1 MIAALIRASLAHRGL
16 VLLLSLLLTLAAI
29 HAART
34 LPVDAIPDLSDVQV
48 TVRTE
53 WPGQSPQLVEDQLTY
68 PLASRLL
75 AVPGARHV
83 RGFSMTGDSFVY
95 VLFEDGTDPYWARSR
110 VLEYLSQARSELPAG
125 VEPALGP
132 DATGVGWVYQ
142 YALVDRS
149 GGHDLSELRALQDW
163 FLKLE
168 LQALPG
174 VSEVATVGGMERQ
187 YQAIID
193 PLRLRQYGLRLDE
206 VSARIRAAGAE
217 RGGSLI
223 EVAEGEISLRGIG
236 FLRELQDLAEVPL
249 GVLRDGVPVLLGD
262 VADIR
267 FGAGPRQGIAEL
279 DGEGEVVGGV
289 VVMRD
294 GGNAREVIAAVEA
307 RLAALKESLPEGV
320 ELITVYDRSALID
333 RAVSHLS
340 TKLVEEILVV
350 GLVCLLFLG
359 HFRSA
364 LVPALLLPLGVL
376 LALAI
381 MRVQGI
387 NAHIMSLGGI
397 AIAIGAMVDAAIVL
411 VENAHKQIEHFRQ
424 REGREPREPERLGLV
439 TDAAIEVGPA
449 VFVSLLIIA
458 LSFLPVFLLESQE
471 GRMFSPLAWTKTWA
485 MLAAAL
491 LAVTLGPVLMA
502 LLVRGR
508 IRGEHE
514 QPLSRLLIAL
524 YRPVLR
530 GVLRFPRLTVLITVL
545 LAASALWPL
554 RQLGSEFMP
563 QLEEGD
569 LMYMPTTLPEL
580 SPGKA
585 QQLLQQTSRLI
596 RETPEVARVFG
607 KIGRADSAT
616 DPAPLSMIETTIQ
629 LKPQDQWR
637 EGLSM
642 DDLVAELDARLRI
655 PGLTNA
661 WVQPIRTRIDM
672 QATGLRTPLGVRL
685 AGDDLDTL
693 TAVATEVEAA
703 LAGVPGIRSAY
714 ADRGAQARSLEVRPR
729 REALARYGVEM
740 DAFMAWLGE
749 AVGGAPI
756 ATAYEGRRRFPV
768 ALRLPQSVRDSP
780 EALAELGVVT
790 PSGQQVPLGRLADIE
805 LVRAPAMIRSEDARL
820 TAWVFVDTDT
830 RDLLGTMRAAEAA
843 LREKVSLPS
852 GVSLGWAGQFEA
864 LSRATERLSLALP
877 AVLGIILVLLYV
889 VFRRWPDALIVLLT
903 APLSV
908 VGGIWLLWALDYAL
922 SVAVVVGF
930 LALFGVAAE
939 FGVVMLIYLAQAVRR
954 AREAGQLHSRA
965 QLDAAL
971 EEGAVLRVRPKAM
984 TVLTLLA
991 GLTPILL
998 SEGTGAATMQ
1008 RIAAPML
1015 GGMLSAPLLSL
1026 LLIPAIYR
1034 WWLGRQLDRNAAG
1047 SSPN

>member
-1 MIAALIRASLAHRGL
+1 MIAALIRASLANRGL
-16 VLLLSLLLTLAAI
+16 VLLLSLLGALAAI
-29 HAART
+29 HATRT

-95 VLFEDGTDPYWARSR
+95 VLFEQGTDPYWARSR
-110 VLEYLSQARSELPAG
+110 VLEYLSQARGELPAG

-142 YALVDRS
+142 YALLDRS
-149 GGHDLSELRALQDW
+149 GRHDLSELRALQDW
-163 FLKLE
+163 FLRLE

-193 PLRLRQYGLRLDE
+193 PLRLRQYG
-206 VSARIRAAGAE
+206 VSFDAVAARIRAASAE
-217 RGGSLI
+217 RGGSLMEI
-223 EVAEGEISLRGIG
+223 AEGELSLRGIG
-236 FLRELQDLAEVPL
+236 FVRRLEDLAAVPL

-262 VADIR
+262 VAEIR
-267 FGAGPRQGIAEL
+267 FGSGPRQGIAEL
-279 DGEGEVVGGV
+279 DGEGEVVGGI

-294 GGNAREVIAAVEA
+294 GGNAREVIAAVQA
-307 RLAALKESLPEGV
+307 RLDALRPSLPEGV
-320 ELITVYDRSALID
+320 EIVTVYDRSALID

-340 TKLVEEILVV
+340 VKLVEEILVV

-376 LALAI
+376 AALAI
-381 MRVQGI
+381 MRLQGI

-411 VENAHKQIEHFRQ
+411 VENAHKQIEHFRE
-424 REGREPREPERLGLV
+424 REGREPREPERLKLIA
-439 TDAAIEVGPA
+439 DASIEVGPA

-458 LSFLPVFLLESQE
+458 LSFLPVFLLEAQE
-471 GRMFSPLAWTKTWA
+471 GRMFAPLAWTKTWA

-491 LAVTLGPVLMA
+491 LAVTLGPVLME

-508 IRGEHE
+508 IRSEQE

-524 YRPVLR
+524 YRPLLR
-530 GVLRFPRLTVLITVL
+530 GVLHWPKLTVLVTVL
-545 LAASALWPL
+545 VAASALWPL
-554 RQLGSEFMP
+554 SRLGSEFMP
-563 QLEEGD
+563 ELEEGD

-580 SPGKA
+580 SAGKA
-585 QQLLQQTSRLI
+585 QEILQQTDRLI
-596 RETPEVARVFG
+596 RLSPEVEHVFG

-616 DPAPLSMIETTIQ
+616 DPAPLSMIETVIR

-637 EGLSM
+637 AGLTL
-642 DDLVAELDARLRI
+642 DALIAELDARLQI

-685 AGDDLDTL
+685 AGDDLQQL
-693 TAVATEVEAA
+693 TDIATEVEAA

-714 ADRGAQARSLEVRPR
+714 ADRAANARSLEVRPR

-740 DAFMAWLGE
+740 EAFMAWLGE
-749 AVGGAPI
+749 AVGGAPV

-768 ALRLPQSVRDSP
+768 ALRLPQHLRGTP

-790 PSGQQVPLGRLADIE
+790 PSGQQVPLGRLAEIE
-805 LVRAPAMIRSEDARL
+805 IVAAPAMIRSENARL
-820 TAWVFVDTDT
+820 TAWVFVDTET
-830 RDLLGTMRAAEAA
+830 RDLLGTMRAADEA
-843 LREKVSLPS
+843 LRERVALPP
-852 GVSLGWAGQFEA
+852 GVSLGWAGQYEY
-864 LSRATERLSLALP
+864 LTRAAERLTLAVP
-877 AVLGIILVLLYV
+877 AVLGIILVMLYL
-889 VFRRWPDALIVLLT
+889 VFRRWADALIVLLT

-939 FGVVMLIYLAQAVRR
+939 FGVVMLIYLAQSVQR
-954 AREAGQLHSRA
+954 ARAQGRLQDAR

-1034 WWLGRQLDRNAAG
+1034 WWLGRRLAG
-1047 SSPN
+1047 

>member
-1 MIAALIRASLAHRGL
+1 MIAALIRASLANRGL
-16 VLLLSLLLTLAAI
+16 VLLLSLLGALAAI
-29 HAART
+29 HATRT

-110 VLEYLSQARSELPAG
+110 VLEYLSQARGELPAG

-149 GGHDLSELRALQDW
+149 GRHDLSELRALQDW
-163 FLKLE
+163 FLRLE

-193 PLRLRQYGLRLDE
+193 PIRLRQYGISFDA
-206 VSARIRAAGAE
+206 VAARIRAASAE
-217 RGGSLI
+217 RGGSLMEI
-223 EVAEGEISLRGIG
+223 AEGELSLRGIG
-236 FLRELQDLAEVPL
+236 FIRELADLSQVPL

-262 VADIR
+262 VAEIR

-279 DGEGEVVGGV
+279 DGEGEVVGGI

-294 GGNAREVIAAVEA
+294 GGNAREVIAAVQA
-307 RLAALKESLPEGV
+307 RLDALRPSLPEGV
-320 ELITVYDRSALID
+320 ELVTVYDRSALID

-340 TKLVEEILVV
+340 GKLVEEILVV

-376 LALAI
+376 AALAI
-381 MRVQGI
+381 MRLQGI

-411 VENAHKQIEHFRQ
+411 VENAHKQIEHFRE
-424 REGREPREPERLGLV
+424 RESREPREPERLRLIA
-439 TDAAIEVGPA
+439 DASIEVGPA

-458 LSFLPVFLLESQE
+458 LSFLPVFLLEAQE
-471 GRMFSPLAWTKTWA
+471 GRMFAPLAWTKTWA
-485 MLAAAL
+485 MLAAAV
-491 LAVTLGPVLMA
+491 LAVTLGPVLME

-508 IRGEHE
+508 IRSEQE

-530 GVLRFPRLTVLITVL
+530 GVLHWPKLTVLVTLL

-554 RQLGSEFMP
+554 SRLGSEFMP
-563 QLEEGD
+563 ELEEGD

-585 QQLLQQTSRLI
+585 QALLQQTNRLI
-596 RETPEVARVFG
+596 RLSPEVEHVFG

-616 DPAPLSMIETTIQ
+616 DPAPLSMIETTIR
-629 LKPQDQWR
+629 LKPQEDWR
-637 EGLSM
+637 PGLTL
-642 DDLVAELDARLRI
+642 DDLIAELDARLQI

-672 QATGLRTPLGVRL
+672 QATGLRTPLGVRI
-685 AGDDLDTL
+685 AGDDLQQL
-693 TAVATEVEAA
+693 TAIATEVEAA
-703 LAGVPGIRSAY
+703 LDGVPGIRSAY
-714 ADRGAQARSLEVRPR
+714 ADRAANARSLEVRPR
-729 REALARYGVEM
+729 RDALARYGVEM
-740 DAFMAWLGE
+740 EAFMAWLGE

-768 ALRLPQSVRDSP
+768 VLRLPQDVRDTP
-780 EALAELGVVT
+780 ETLAELGVVT
-790 PSGQQVPLGRLADIE
+790 PSGQQVPLSRLADIE
-805 LVRAPAMIRSEDARL
+805 IVEAPAMIRSENARL

-830 RDLLGTMRAAEAA
+830 RDLLGTMRAADTA
-843 LREKVSLPS
+843 LRERVALPP
-852 GVSLGWAGQFEA
+852 GVSLGWAGQYEY
-864 LSRATERLSLALP
+864 LTRAAERLSLAVP
-877 AVLGIILVLLYV
+877 AVLAIILVLLYL

-939 FGVVMLIYLAQAVRR
+939 FGVVMLIYLAQSVQR
-954 AREAGQLHSRA
+954 ARDEGRMRSTQ

-971 EEGAVLRVRPKAM
+971 EQGAVLRVRPKAM

-1034 WWLGRQLDRNAAG
+1034 WWLGRGLAR
-1047 SSPN
+1047 

>member
-1 MIAALIRASLAHRGL
+1 MIAALIRYSLANRGL
-16 VLLLSLLLTLAAI
+16 VLLLSLLLTLAALQ
-29 HAART
+29 AMRT

-53 WPGQSPQLVEDQLTY
+53 WPGQSPQLVEDQITY

-110 VLEYLSQARSELPAG
+110 VLEYLSQARAELPDS

-132 DATGVGWVYQ
+132 DASGVGWVYQ

-149 GGHDLSELRALQDW
+149 GRNDLSELRALQDW

-193 PLRLRQYGLRLDE
+193 PLRLRQYGLRIDE
-206 VSARIRAAGAE
+206 VAARIRAAGAE

-223 EVAEGEISLRGIG
+223 EVGEGEISLRGVG
-236 FLRELQDLAEVPL
+236 FLRQLEDLAQVPL
-249 GVLRDGVPVLLGD
+249 GPLMNGVPVLLGD
-262 VADIR
+262 VAEIR
-267 FGAGPRQGIAEL
+267 FGAGPRQGIADL
-279 DGEGEVVGGV
+279 DGEGEVVGGI

-294 GGNAREVIAAVEA
+294 GGNAREVIEAVEA
-307 RLAALKESLPEGV
+307 RLAALKSSLPAGV
-320 ELITVYDRSALID
+320 EIVTTYDRSALIE
-333 RAVSHLS
+333 RAVDHLS

-376 LALAI
+376 AALAI
-381 MRVQGI
+381 MRLQSI
-387 NAHIMSLGGI
+387 NANIMSLGGI

-411 VENAHKQIEHFRQ
+411 VENAHKRIEHFKDDHA
-424 REGREPREPERLGLV
+424 REPDEPERLKLV
-439 TDAAIEVGPA
+439 AEACIEVGPA
-449 VFVSLLIIA
+449 VFMSLLIIA
-458 LSFLPVFLLESQE
+458 LSFLPVFLLEAQE
-471 GRMFSPLAWTKTWA
+471 GRMFAPLAWTKTWA
-485 MLAAAL
+485 MLAAAV

-502 LLVRGR
+502 LCVRGR

-514 QPLSRLLIAL
+514 QILSRTLIAL

-530 GVLRFPRLTVLITVL
+530 GVLRAPWLTVLLSLAI
-545 LAASALWPL
+545 AASALYPL

-585 QQLLQQTSRLI
+585 QELLQQTSRLM
-596 RETPEVARVFG
+596 RQTPEVETVFG

-616 DPAPLSMIETTIQ
+616 DPAPISMIETTIR
-629 LKPQDQWR
+629 LKPESEWR
-637 EGLSM
+637 PGM
-642 DDLVAELDARLRI
+642 DMDALIAELDARLRI
-655 PGLTNA
+655 PGVTNA

-672 QATGLRTPLGVRL
+672 QSTGLRTPLGVRL
-685 AGDDLDTL
+685 AGDDLQQL
-693 TAVATEVEAA
+693 TALATEVEAA
-703 LAGVPGIRSAY
+703 LADVPGIRSAF
-714 ADRGAQARSLEVRPR
+714 ADRGAMARSLEIRPR
-729 REALARYGVEM
+729 REDLARYGVEM
-740 DAFMAWLGE
+740 EAFMAWLGE

-768 ALRLPQSVRDSP
+768 AMRLPQDVRDRP

-790 PSGQQVPLGRLADIE
+790 PSGAQVPLGRLADIE
-805 LVRAPAMIRSEDARL
+805 LVEAPAMIRSENARL

-830 RDLLGTMRAAEAA
+830 RDLVATMRAADAA
-843 LREKVSLPS
+843 LAERVQLPP
-852 GVSLGWAGQFEA
+852 GVSLGWTGQYES
-864 LSRATERLSLALP
+864 LLRASERLSLAIP
-877 AVLGIILVLLYV
+877 AALGIILVLLYLI
-889 VFRRWPDALIVLLT
+889 FRRWPDALIVLLT

-908 VGGIWLLWALDYAL
+908 VGGLWLLWGLDYAL

-939 FGVVMLIYLAQAVRR
+939 FGVVMLLYLAQAVER
-954 AREAGQLHSRA
+954 ARATGRLGTLRE
-965 QLDAAL
+965 LDAAL
-971 EEGAVLRVRPKAM
+971 EEGAVQRVRPKAM
-984 TVLTLLA
+984 TVLTLLV

-998 SEGTGAATMQ
+998 SDGAGAATMQ

-1015 GGMLSAPLLSL
+1015 GGMLSAPLLSM

-1034 WWLGRQLDRNAAG
+1034 IWLGLRLRG
-1047 SSPN
+1047 

>member
-1 MIAALIRASLAHRGL
+1 MIAALIRASLDNRGL

-29 HAART
+29 QATRT

-53 WPGQSPQLVEDQLTY
+53 WPGQSPQLVEDQITY

-110 VLEYLSQARSELPAG
+110 VLEYLSQARAELPED

-132 DATGVGWVYQ
+132 DASGVGWVYQ

-163 FLKLE
+163 FLRLE

-193 PLRLRQYGLRLDE
+193 PLRLRQYGVQIND
-206 VSARIRAAGAE
+206 VAARIRAAGAE

-223 EVAEGEISLRGIG
+223 EVGEGEISLRGVG
-236 FLRELQDLAEVPL
+236 FLRKLEDLAQVPL
-249 GVLRDGVPVLLGD
+249 GPLMDGVPVLLGD
-262 VADIR
+262 VAEIR

-279 DGEGEVVGGV
+279 DGEGEVVGGI

-294 GGNAREVIAAVEA
+294 GGNAREVIEAVEA
-307 RLAALKESLPEGV
+307 RLAALDSSLPAGV
-320 ELITVYDRSALID
+320 EIVTTYDRSALIE
-333 RAVSHLS
+333 RAVDHLS

-376 LALAI
+376 AALAI
-381 MRVQGI
+381 MRLQGI
-387 NAHIMSLGGI
+387 NANIMSLGGI

-411 VENAHKQIEHFRQ
+411 VENAHKRIEHFKDDHA
-424 REGREPREPERLGLV
+424 REPDEPERLKLV
-439 TDAAIEVGPA
+439 AEACIEVGPA
-449 VFVSLLIIA
+449 VFMSLLIIA
-458 LSFLPVFLLESQE
+458 LSFLPVFLLEAQE
-471 GRMFSPLAWTKTWA
+471 GRMFAPLAWTKTWA
-485 MLAAAL
+485 MLAAAV

-502 LLVRGR
+502 LCVRGR

-514 QPLSRLLIAL
+514 QILSRTLIAL

-530 GVLRFPRLTVLITVL
+530 GVLRAPWLTVVL
-545 LAASALWPL
+545 SLVIAASALYPL

-585 QQLLQQTSRLI
+585 QELLQQTSRLI
-596 RETPEVARVFG
+596 RQTPEVETVFG
-607 KIGRADSAT
+607 KIGRAESAT
-616 DPAPLSMIETTIQ
+616 DPAPISMIETTIR
-629 LKPQDQWR
+629 LKPESEWR
-637 EGLSM
+637 EGFTIE
-642 DDLVAELDARLRI
+642 DLIAELDARLRI
-655 PGLTNA
+655 PGVTNA

-672 QATGLRTPLGVRL
+672 QSTGLRTPLGVRL
-685 AGDDLDTL
+685 AGDDLQQL
-693 TAVATEVEAA
+693 TALATEVEAA
-703 LAGVPGIRSAY
+703 LAGVPGIRSAF
-714 ADRGAQARSLEVRPR
+714 ADRGATARSLEIRPR
-729 REALARYGVEM
+729 REDLARYGVEM
-740 DAFMAWLGE
+740 EAFMAWLGE

-768 ALRLPQSVRDSP
+768 AMRLPQDVRDTP

-790 PSGQQVPLGRLADIE
+790 PSGAQVPLGRLADIE
-805 LVRAPAMIRSEDARL
+805 LVEAPAMIRSENARL

-830 RDLLGTMRAAEAA
+830 RDLIGTMRAADAA
-843 LREKVSLPS
+843 LAERVQLPA
-852 GVSLGWAGQFEA
+852 GVSLGWTGQYES
-864 LSRATERLSLALP
+864 LLRASERLSLAIP
-877 AVLGIILVLLYV
+877 AALGIILVLLYLI
-889 VFRRWPDALIVLLT
+889 FRRWPDALIVLLT

-908 VGGIWLLWALDYAL
+908 VGGLWLLWGLDYAM

-939 FGVVMLIYLAQAVRR
+939 FGVVMLLYLAQAVER
-954 AREAGQLHSRA
+954 ARTTGRMNTRRE
-965 QLDAAL
+965 LDAAL
-971 EEGAVLRVRPKAM
+971 EEGAVQRVRPKAM
-984 TVLTLLA
+984 TVLTLLV

-998 SEGTGAATMQ
+998 SDGAGAATMQ

-1015 GGMLSAPLLSL
+1015 GGMLSAPLLSM

-1034 WWLGRQLDRNAAG
+1034 IWLGWRLRG
-1047 SSPN
+1047 

>member
-1 MIAALIRASLAHRGL
+1 MIAALIRASLDNRGL

-29 HAART
+29 QATRT

-53 WPGQSPQLVEDQLTY
+53 WPGQSPQLVEDQITY

-110 VLEYLSQARSELPAG
+110 VLEYLSQARAELPDS

-132 DATGVGWVYQ
+132 DASGVGWVYQ

-149 GGHDLSELRALQDW
+149 GGHALSELRALQDW
-163 FLKLE
+163 FLRLE

-193 PLRLRQYGLRLDE
+193 PLRLRQYGVQIND
-206 VSARIRAAGAE
+206 VAARIRAAGAE

-223 EVAEGEISLRGIG
+223 EVGEGEISLRGVG
-236 FLRELQDLAEVPL
+236 FLRKLEDLAQVPL
-249 GVLRDGVPVLLGD
+249 GPLMDGVPVLLGD
-262 VADIR
+262 VAEIR

-279 DGEGEVVGGV
+279 DGEGEVVGGI

-294 GGNAREVIAAVEA
+294 GGNAREVIEAVEA
-307 RLAALKESLPEGV
+307 RLAALKSSLPAGV
-320 ELITVYDRSALID
+320 EIVTTYDRSALIE
-333 RAVSHLS
+333 RAVDHLS

-376 LALAI
+376 AALAI
-381 MRVQGI
+381 MRLQGI
-387 NAHIMSLGGI
+387 NANIMSLGGI

-411 VENAHKQIEHFRQ
+411 VENAHKRIEHFKDDHA
-424 REGREPREPERLGLV
+424 REPDEPERLKLV
-439 TDAAIEVGPA
+439 AEACIEVGPA
-449 VFVSLLIIA
+449 VFMSLLIIA
-458 LSFLPVFLLESQE
+458 LSFLPVFLLEAQE
-471 GRMFSPLAWTKTWA
+471 GRMFAPLAWTKTWA
-485 MLAAAL
+485 MLAAAV

-502 LLVRGR
+502 LCVRGR

-514 QPLSRLLIAL
+514 QILSRTLIAL

-530 GVLRFPRLTVLITVL
+530 GVLRAPWLTVVL
-545 LAASALWPL
+545 SLVIAASALYPL

-585 QQLLQQTSRLI
+585 QELLQQTSRLI
-596 RETPEVARVFG
+596 RQTPEVETVFG

-616 DPAPLSMIETTIQ
+616 DPAPISMIETTIR
-629 LKPQDQWR
+629 LKPESEWR
-637 EGLSM
+637 EGFTIE
-642 DDLVAELDARLRI
+642 DLIAELDARLRI
-655 PGLTNA
+655 PGVTNA

-672 QATGLRTPLGVRL
+672 QSTGLRTPLGVRL
-685 AGDDLDTL
+685 AGDDLQQL
-693 TAVATEVEAA
+693 TALATEVEAA
-703 LAGVPGIRSAY
+703 LAGVPGIRSAF
-714 ADRGAQARSLEVRPR
+714 ADRGAAARSLEIRPR
-729 REALARYGVEM
+729 REDLARYGVEM
-740 DAFMAWLGE
+740 EAFMAWLGE

-768 ALRLPQSVRDSP
+768 AMRLPQDVRDTP

-790 PSGQQVPLGRLADIE
+790 PSGAQVPLGRLADIE
-805 LVRAPAMIRSEDARL
+805 LVEAPAMIRSENARL

-830 RDLLGTMRAAEAA
+830 RDLIGTMRAADAA
-843 LREKVSLPS
+843 LAERVQLPP
-852 GVSLGWAGQFEA
+852 GVSLGWTGQYES
-864 LSRATERLSLALP
+864 LLRASERLSLAIP
-877 AVLGIILVLLYV
+877 AALGIILVLLYLI
-889 VFRRWPDALIVLLT
+889 FRRWPDALIVLLT

-908 VGGIWLLWALDYAL
+908 VGGLWLLWGLDYAM

-939 FGVVMLIYLAQAVRR
+939 FGVVMLLYLAQAVER
-954 AREAGQLHSRA
+954 ARTTGRMNTLRE
-965 QLDAAL
+965 LDAAL
-971 EEGAVLRVRPKAM
+971 EEGAVQRVRPKAM
-984 TVLTLLA
+984 TVLTLLV

-998 SEGTGAATMQ
+998 SDGAGAATMQ

-1015 GGMLSAPLLSL
+1015 GGMLSAPLLSM

-1034 WWLGRQLDRNAAG
+1034 IWLGWRLRG
-1047 SSPN
+1047 

>member
-16 VLLLSLLLTLAAI
+16 VLLLSLLLALAAI
-29 HAART
+29 QATRS

-48 TVRTE
+48 TVRTQ

-110 VLEYLSQARSELPAG
+110 VLEYLSQARGELPAG

-149 GGHDLSELRALQDW
+149 GGHDISQLRALQDW
-163 FLKLE
+163 FLRLE

-193 PLRLRQYGLRLDE
+193 PLALRQFGVTLD
-206 VSARIRAAGAE
+206 VVAARIRAAGAE
-217 RGGSLI
+217 RGGSLMEI
-223 EVAEGEISLRGIG
+223 AEGELSLRGIG
-236 FLRELQDLAEVPL
+236 FLRELEDLAQVPL

-262 VADIR
+262 VAEIR
-267 FGAGPRQGIAEL
+267 YGAGPRQGIAEL
-279 DGEGEVVGGV
+279 DGEGEVVGGI

-294 GGNAREVIAAVEA
+294 GGNARSVIAAVQA
-307 RLAALKESLPEGV
+307 RLDALAGSLPEGV
-320 ELITVYDRSALID
+320 EIVTVYDRSQLID

-340 TKLVEEILVV
+340 GKLVEEIAVV

-381 MRVQGI
+381 MRMQGI

-411 VENAHKQIEHFRQ
+411 VENAHKQIEHFRE
-424 REGREPREPERLGLV
+424 RHGRAPSEPERRGLI
-439 TDAAIEVGPA
+439 AAAAVEVGPA

-471 GRMFSPLAWTKTWA
+471 GRMFAPLAFTKTWA

-491 LAVTLGPVLMA
+491 LAVTLGPVLME

-508 IRGEHE
+508 IRSENE
-514 QPLSRLLIAL
+514 QPLSRALIAA

-530 GVLRFPRLTVLITVL
+530 AVLRWPKATMLLTIL

-563 QLEEGD
+563 ELEEGD

-596 RETPEVARVFG
+596 RQSPEVAHVFG

-629 LKPQDQWR
+629 LRPRSEWR
-637 EGLSM
+637 AGMTL
-642 DDLVAELDARLRI
+642 DALIAELDARLQI

-685 AGDDLDTL
+685 AGDDLDQL
-693 TAVATEVEAA
+693 TRLATEVEQA
-703 LAGVPGIRSAY
+703 LSGVPGIRSAF
-714 ADRGAQARSLEVRPR
+714 ADRGAVARSLEIRPR
-729 REALARYGVEM
+729 REDLARYGVEM
-740 DAFMAWLGE
+740 VDFMDWLGE

-756 ATAYEGRRRFPV
+756 ATAYEGRQRFPV
-768 ALRLPQSVRDSP
+768 AMRLPQHVRDSP

-790 PSGQQVPLGRLADIE
+790 ASGVQLPLGRLADIE
-805 LVRAPAMIRSEDARL
+805 LVSAPAMIRSENARL

-830 RDLLGTMRAAEAA
+830 RDLLGTLRAADAA
-843 LREKVSLPS
+843 LRERVSLPP
-852 GVSLGWAGQFEA
+852 GVSLGWAGQYEY
-864 LSRATERLSLALP
+864 LTRAAERLALAVP
-877 AVLGIILVLLYV
+877 ATLAIILVLLYM

-922 SVAVVVGF
+922 SVAVAVGF

-954 AREAGQLHSRA
+954 AREEDRLGTPE

-1034 WWLGRQLDRNAAG
+1034 WWLGRDLPRTG
-1047 SSPN
+1047 

>member
-1 MIAALIRASLAHRGL
+1 MIAALIRASLANRGL
-16 VLLLSLLLTLAAI
+16 VLLLSLLLTLAALQ
-29 HAART
+29 AMRT

-53 WPGQSPQLVEDQLTY
+53 WPGQSPQLVEDQITY

-110 VLEYLSQARSELPAG
+110 VLEYLSQARAELPDS

-132 DATGVGWVYQ
+132 DASGVGWVYQ

-149 GGHDLSELRALQDW
+149 GRNDLSELRALQDW

-193 PLRLRQYGLRLDE
+193 PLRLRQYGLQIND
-206 VSARIRAAGAE
+206 VAARVRAAGAE

-223 EVAEGEISLRGIG
+223 EVGEGEISLRGVG
-236 FLRELQDLAEVPL
+236 FLRKLEDLAQVPL
-249 GVLRDGVPVLLGD
+249 GPLMNGVPVLLGD
-262 VADIR
+262 VAEIR

-279 DGEGEVVGGV
+279 DGEGEVVGGI

-294 GGNAREVIAAVEA
+294 GGNAREVIEAVEA
-307 RLAALKESLPEGV
+307 RLAALKSSLPAGV
-320 ELITVYDRSALID
+320 EIVTTYDRSALIE
-333 RAVSHLS
+333 RAVDHLS

-376 LALAI
+376 AALAI
-381 MRVQGI
+381 MRLQGI
-387 NAHIMSLGGI
+387 NANIMSLGGI

-411 VENAHKQIEHFRQ
+411 VENAHKRIEHFKDDHA
-424 REGREPREPERLGLV
+424 REPDEPERLKLV
-439 TDAAIEVGPA
+439 AEACIEVGPA
-449 VFVSLLIIA
+449 VFMSLLIIA
-458 LSFLPVFLLESQE
+458 LSFLPVFLLEAQE
-471 GRMFSPLAWTKTWA
+471 GRMFAPLAWTKTWA
-485 MLAAAL
+485 MLAAAV

-502 LLVRGR
+502 LCVRGR

-514 QPLSRLLIAL
+514 QILSRSLIAL

-530 GVLRFPRLTVLITVL
+530 GVLRAPWLTVLLSLAI
-545 LAASALWPL
+545 AASALYPL

-585 QQLLQQTSRLI
+585 QELLQQTSRLI
-596 RETPEVARVFG
+596 RQTPEVETVFS

-616 DPAPLSMIETTIQ
+616 DPAPISMIETTIR
-629 LKPQDQWR
+629 LKPESEWR
-637 EGLSM
+637 AGM
-642 DDLVAELDARLRI
+642 DMDALVAEFDARLRI
-655 PGLTNA
+655 PGVTNA

-672 QATGLRTPLGVRL
+672 QSTGLRTPLGVRL
-685 AGDDLDTL
+685 AGDDLQQL
-693 TAVATEVEAA
+693 TALATEVEAA
-703 LAGVPGIRSAY
+703 LADVPGIRSAF
-714 ADRGAQARSLEVRPR
+714 ADRGATARSLEIRPR
-729 REALARYGVEM
+729 REDLARYGVEM
-740 DAFMAWLGE
+740 EAFMAWLGE

-768 ALRLPQSVRDSP
+768 AMRLPQDVRDTP

-790 PSGQQVPLGRLADIE
+790 PSGAQVPLGRLADIE
-805 LVRAPAMIRSEDARL
+805 LVEAPAMIRSENARL

-830 RDLLGTMRAAEAA
+830 RDLVGTMRAADAA
-843 LREKVSLPS
+843 LAERVQLPA
-852 GVSLGWAGQFEA
+852 GVSVGWTGQYES
-864 LSRATERLSLALP
+864 LLRASERLSLAIP
-877 AVLGIILVLLYV
+877 AALGIILVLLYLI
-889 VFRRWPDALIVLLT
+889 FRRWPDALIVLLT

-908 VGGIWLLWALDYAL
+908 VGGLWLLWGLDYAL

-939 FGVVMLIYLAQAVRR
+939 FGVVMLLYLAQAVER
-954 AREAGQLHSRA
+954 ARAKGRLGTLRE
-965 QLDAAL
+965 LDAAL
-971 EEGAVLRVRPKAM
+971 EEGAVQRVRPKAM
-984 TVLTLLA
+984 TVLTLLV

-998 SEGTGAATMQ
+998 SDGAGAATMQ

-1015 GGMLSAPLLSL
+1015 GGMLSAPLLSM

-1034 WWLGRQLDRNAAG
+1034 IWLGWRLRG
-1047 SSPN
+1047 

>member
-1 MIAALIRASLAHRGL
+1 MIAAIIRASLANRGL

-29 HAART
+29 QAART

-53 WPGQSPQLVEDQLTY
+53 WPGQSPQLVEDQITY

-83 RGFSMTGDSFVY
+83 RGFSMTGDSFLY

-110 VLEYLSQARSELPAG
+110 VLEYLSQARAELPEA

-132 DATGVGWVYQ
+132 DASGVGWVYQ

-149 GGHDLSELRALQDW
+149 GRNDLSELRALQDW

-168 LQALPG
+168 LQTLPG

-193 PLRLRQYGLRLDE
+193 PLRLRQYGLRIDE
-206 VSARIRAAGAE
+206 VAARIRAAGAE

-223 EVAEGEISLRGIG
+223 EVAEGEISLRGVG
-236 FLRELQDLAEVPL
+236 FVRKLEDLAQVPL
-249 GVLRDGVPVLLGD
+249 GPLRDGVPVLLGD
-262 VADIR
+262 VAEIR

-279 DGEGEVVGGV
+279 NGEGEVVGGI

-294 GGNAREVIAAVEA
+294 GGNAREVIEAVEA
-307 RLAALKESLPEGV
+307 RLAALKSSLPAGV
-320 ELITVYDRSALID
+320 EIVTTYDRSALIE
-333 RAVSHLS
+333 RAVTHLS
-340 TKLVEEILVV
+340 TKLIEEILVV

-376 LALAI
+376 AALAI
-381 MRVQGI
+381 MRLQGI
-387 NAHIMSLGGI
+387 NANIMSLGGI

-411 VENAHKQIEHFRQ
+411 VENAHKRIEHFR
-424 REGREPREPERLGLV
+424 EDTGREPDEPERLRLV
-439 TDAAIEVGPA
+439 AEAAVEVGPA

-458 LSFLPVFLLESQE
+458 LSFLPVFLLEAQE
-471 GRMFSPLAWTKTWA
+471 GRMFAPLAWTKTWA
-485 MLAAAL
+485 MLAAAV

-502 LLVRGR
+502 LCVRGR
-508 IRGEHE
+508 IRGENE
-514 QPLSRLLIAL
+514 QLLSRTLIAM

-530 GVLRFPRLTVLITVL
+530 GVLHAPWLAVLISLL
-545 LAASALWPL
+545 LAATALIPL

-563 QLEEGD
+563 ELEEGD

-585 QQLLQQTSRLI
+585 QELLQQTSRLI
-596 RETPEVARVFG
+596 RQTPEVDTVFG

-616 DPAPLSMIETTIQ
+616 DPAPLSMIETTIR
-629 LKPQDQWR
+629 LKPESEWR
-637 EGLSM
+637 ADLTM
-642 DDLVAELDARLRI
+642 DDLIAELDARLRI

-672 QATGLRTPLGVRL
+672 QSTGLRTPLGVRI
-685 AGDDLDTL
+685 AGDDLQQL
-693 TAVATEVEAA
+693 TRIATEVEAA
-703 LAGVPGIRSAY
+703 LIGVPGIRSAF
-714 ADRGAQARSLEVRPR
+714 ADRGAQARSLEIRPR
-729 REALARYGVEM
+729 REDLARYGVEM
-740 DAFMAWLGE
+740 QDFMAWLGE
-749 AVGGAPI
+749 AVGGTPI

-768 ALRLPQSVRDSP
+768 AMRLPQDVRDTP

-790 PSGQQVPLGRLADIE
+790 PSGVQVPLGRLADIE
-805 LVRAPAMIRSEDARL
+805 LVVAPAMIRSENARL

-830 RDLLGTMRAAEAA
+830 RDLLGTMRAADAA
-843 LREKVSLPS
+843 LTERVRLPP
-852 GVSLGWAGQFEA
+852 GVSLGWTGQYESLLRAG
-864 LSRATERLSLALP
+864 ERLSLAIP
-877 AVLGIILVLLYV
+877 AALGIILVLLYL

-908 VGGIWLLWALDYAL
+908 VGGLWLLWALDYSM

-939 FGVVMLIYLAQAVRR
+939 FGVVMLLYLSQAVER
-954 AREAGQLHSRA
+954 AHSRGRLGNLA
-965 QLDAAL
+965 ELDAAL
-971 EEGAVLRVRPKAM
+971 EEGAVQRVRPKAM
-984 TVLTLLA
+984 TVLTLLV

-998 SEGTGAATMQ
+998 SDGAGAATMQ

-1034 WWLGRQLDRNAAG
+1034 IWLGWRLK
-1047 SSPN
+1047 P

>member
-1 MIAALIRASLAHRGL
+1 MIAALIRASLANRGL
-16 VLLLSLLLTLAAI
+16 VLLLSLLLTLAALQ
-29 HAART
+29 AMRT

-53 WPGQSPQLVEDQLTY
+53 WPGQSPQLVEDQITY

-110 VLEYLSQARSELPAG
+110 VLEYLSQARAELPDS

-132 DATGVGWVYQ
+132 DASGVGWVYQ

-149 GGHDLSELRALQDW
+149 GRHDLSELRALQDW

-193 PLRLRQYGLRLDE
+193 PLRLRQYGLQIND
-206 VSARIRAAGAE
+206 VAARIRAAGAE

-223 EVAEGEISLRGIG
+223 EVGEGEISLRGVG
-236 FLRELQDLAEVPL
+236 FLRKLEDLAQVPL
-249 GVLRDGVPVLLGD
+249 GPLMNGVPVLLGD
-262 VADIR
+262 VAEIR
-267 FGAGPRQGIAEL
+267 FGAGPRQGMAEL
-279 DGEGEVVGGV
+279 DGEGEVVGGI

-294 GGNAREVIAAVEA
+294 GGNAREVIQAVEA
-307 RLAALKESLPEGV
+307 RLEALKSSLPKGMEIV
-320 ELITVYDRSALID
+320 TTYDRSALIE
-333 RAVSHLS
+333 RAVDHLS

-376 LALAI
+376 AALAI
-381 MRVQGI
+381 MRLQGI
-387 NAHIMSLGGI
+387 NANIMSLGGI

-411 VENAHKQIEHFRQ
+411 VENAHKRIEHFKD
-424 REGREPREPERLGLV
+424 EHGSEPDEPERLTLV
-439 TDAAIEVGPA
+439 AEACIEVGPA
-449 VFVSLLIIA
+449 VFMSLLIIA
-458 LSFLPVFLLESQE
+458 LSFLPVFLLEAQE
-471 GRMFSPLAWTKTWA
+471 GRMFAPLAWTKTWA
-485 MLAAAL
+485 MLAAAV

-502 LLVRGR
+502 LCVRGR

-514 QPLSRLLIAL
+514 QILSRSLIAL

-530 GVLRFPRLTVLITVL
+530 GVLRAPWLTVVL
-545 LAASALWPL
+545 SLVIAASALYPL

-585 QQLLQQTSRLI
+585 QELLQQTSRLI
-596 RETPEVARVFG
+596 RQTPEVETVFG

-616 DPAPLSMIETTIQ
+616 DPAPISMIETTIR
-629 LKPQDQWR
+629 LKPESEWR
-637 EGLSM
+637 EGFSIE
-642 DDLVAELDARLRI
+642 DLIAELDARLRI
-655 PGLTNA
+655 PGVTNA

-672 QATGLRTPLGVRL
+672 QSTGLRTPLGVRI
-685 AGDDLDTL
+685 AGDDLQQL
-693 TAVATEVEAA
+693 TALATEVEAA
-703 LAGVPGIRSAY
+703 LADVPGIRSAF
-714 ADRGAQARSLEVRPR
+714 ADRGAQARSLEIRPR
-729 REALARYGVEM
+729 REDLARYGVEM
-740 DAFMAWLGE
+740 EAFMAWLGE

-768 ALRLPQSVRDSP
+768 AMRLPQDVRDTP

-790 PSGQQVPLGRLADIE
+790 PSGAQVPLGRLADIE
-805 LVRAPAMIRSEDARL
+805 LVEAPAMIRSENARL

-830 RDLLGTMRAAEAA
+830 RDLVGTMRAADAA
-843 LREKVSLPS
+843 LAERVQLPA
-852 GVSLGWAGQFEA
+852 GVSLGWTGQYES
-864 LSRATERLSLALP
+864 LLRATERLSLAIP
-877 AVLGIILVLLYV
+877 AALGIILVLLYL

-908 VGGIWLLWALDYAL
+908 VGGLWLLWGLDYAL

-939 FGVVMLIYLAQAVRR
+939 FGVVMLLYLAQAVER
-954 AREAGQLHSRA
+954 ARASGRMNTLRE
-965 QLDAAL
+965 LDAAL
-971 EEGAVLRVRPKAM
+971 EEGAVQRVRPKAM
-984 TVLTLLA
+984 TVLTLLV

-998 SEGTGAATMQ
+998 SDGAGAATMQ

-1015 GGMLSAPLLSL
+1015 GGMLSAPLLSM

-1034 WWLGRQLDRNAAG
+1034 IWLGWRLRG
-1047 SSPN
+1047 

>member
-1 MIAALIRASLAHRGL
+1 MIAALIRASLDNRGL

-29 HAART
+29 QATRT

-53 WPGQSPQLVEDQLTY
+53 WPGQSPQLVEDQITY

-110 VLEYLSQARSELPAG
+110 VLEYLSQARAELPDS

-132 DATGVGWVYQ
+132 DASGVGWVYQ

-163 FLKLE
+163 FLRLE

-193 PLRLRQYGLRLDE
+193 PLRLRQYGVQIND
-206 VSARIRAAGAE
+206 VAARIRAAGAE

-223 EVAEGEISLRGIG
+223 EVGEGEISLRGVG
-236 FLRELQDLAEVPL
+236 FLRKLEDLAQVPL
-249 GVLRDGVPVLLGD
+249 GPLMDGVPVLLGD
-262 VADIR
+262 VAEIR

-279 DGEGEVVGGV
+279 DGEGEVVGGI

-294 GGNAREVIAAVEA
+294 GGNAREVIEAVEA
-307 RLAALKESLPEGV
+307 RLAALKLSLPAGV
-320 ELITVYDRSALID
+320 EIVTTYDRSALIE
-333 RAVSHLS
+333 RAVDHLS

-376 LALAI
+376 AALAI
-381 MRVQGI
+381 MRLQGI
-387 NAHIMSLGGI
+387 NANIMSLGGI

-411 VENAHKQIEHFRQ
+411 VENAHKRIEHFKNDHA
-424 REGREPREPERLGLV
+424 REPDEPERLKLV
-439 TDAAIEVGPA
+439 AEACIEVGPA
-449 VFVSLLIIA
+449 VFMSLLIIA
-458 LSFLPVFLLESQE
+458 LSFLPVFLLEAQE
-471 GRMFSPLAWTKTWA
+471 GRMFAPLAWTKTWA
-485 MLAAAL
+485 MLAAAV

-502 LLVRGR
+502 LCVRGR

-514 QPLSRLLIAL
+514 QILSRSLIAL

-530 GVLRFPRLTVLITVL
+530 GVLRAPWLTVLLSLAI
-545 LAASALWPL
+545 AASALYPL

-585 QQLLQQTSRLI
+585 QELLQQTSRLI
-596 RETPEVARVFG
+596 RQTPEVETVFG

-616 DPAPLSMIETTIQ
+616 DPAPISMIETTIR
-629 LKPQDQWR
+629 LKPESEWR
-637 EGLSM
+637 EGFSIE
-642 DDLVAELDARLRI
+642 DLIVELDARLRI
-655 PGLTNA
+655 PGVTNA

-672 QATGLRTPLGVRL
+672 QSTGLRTPLGVRL
-685 AGDDLDTL
+685 AGDDLQQL
-693 TAVATEVEAA
+693 TALATEVEAA
-703 LAGVPGIRSAY
+703 LAGVPGIRSAF
-714 ADRGAQARSLEVRPR
+714 ADRGAAARSLEIRPR
-729 REALARYGVEM
+729 REDLARYGVEM
-740 DAFMAWLGE
+740 EAFMAWLGE

-768 ALRLPQSVRDSP
+768 AMRLPQDVRDTP

-790 PSGQQVPLGRLADIE
+790 PSGAQVPLGRLADIE
-805 LVRAPAMIRSEDARL
+805 LVEAPAMIRSENARL

-830 RDLLGTMRAAEAA
+830 RDLIGTMRAADAA
-843 LREKVSLPS
+843 LAERVQLPP
-852 GVSLGWAGQFEA
+852 GVSLGWTGQYES
-864 LSRATERLSLALP
+864 LLRASERLSLAIP
-877 AVLGIILVLLYV
+877 AALGIILVLLYLI
-889 VFRRWPDALIVLLT
+889 FRRWPDALIVLLT

-908 VGGIWLLWALDYAL
+908 VGGLWLLWGLDYAL

-939 FGVVMLIYLAQAVRR
+939 FGVVMLLYLAQAVER
-954 AREAGQLHSRA
+954 ARTTGRLNTLRE
-965 QLDAAL
+965 LDAAL
-971 EEGAVLRVRPKAM
+971 EEGAVQRVRPKAM
-984 TVLTLLA
+984 TVLTLLV

-998 SEGTGAATMQ
+998 SDGAGAATMQ

-1015 GGMLSAPLLSL
+1015 GGMLSAPLLSM

-1034 WWLGRQLDRNAAG
+1034 IWLGWRLRG
-1047 SSPN
+1047 

>member
-1 MIAALIRASLAHRGL
+1 MIAALIRYSLDNRGL
-16 VLLLSLLLTLAAI
+16 VLLLSMLLTLAAI
-29 HAART
+29 QATRT

-53 WPGQSPQLVEDQLTY
+53 WPGQSPQLVEDQITY

-110 VLEYLSQARSELPAG
+110 VLEYLSQARAELPDS

-132 DATGVGWVYQ
+132 DASGVGWVYQ

-163 FLKLE
+163 FLRLE

-193 PLRLRQYGLRLDE
+193 PLRLRQYGLQIND
-206 VSARIRAAGAE
+206 VAARVRAAGAE

-223 EVAEGEISLRGIG
+223 EVGEGEISLRGVG
-236 FLRELQDLAEVPL
+236 FLRKLEDLAQVPL
-249 GVLRDGVPVLLGD
+249 GPLMDGVPVLLGD
-262 VADIR
+262 VAEIR

-279 DGEGEVVGGV
+279 DGEGEVVGGI

-294 GGNAREVIAAVEA
+294 GGNAREVIEAVEA
-307 RLAALKESLPEGV
+307 RLAALDSSLPAGV
-320 ELITVYDRSALID
+320 EIVTTYDRSALIE
-333 RAVSHLS
+333 RAVDHLS

-376 LALAI
+376 AALAI
-381 MRVQGI
+381 MRLQGI
-387 NAHIMSLGGI
+387 NANIMSLGGI

-411 VENAHKQIEHFRQ
+411 VENAHKRIEHFKDDHA
-424 REGREPREPERLGLV
+424 REPDEPERLKLV
-439 TDAAIEVGPA
+439 AEACIEVGPA
-449 VFVSLLIIA
+449 VFMSLLIIA
-458 LSFLPVFLLESQE
+458 LSFLPVFLLEAQE
-471 GRMFSPLAWTKTWA
+471 GRMFAPLAWTKTWA
-485 MLAAAL
+485 MLAAAV

-502 LLVRGR
+502 LCVRGR

-514 QPLSRLLIAL
+514 QILSRTLIAL

-530 GVLRFPRLTVLITVL
+530 GVLRAPWLTVVL
-545 LAASALWPL
+545 SLVIAASALYPL

-585 QQLLQQTSRLI
+585 QELLQQTSRLI
-596 RETPEVARVFG
+596 RQTPEVETVFG

-616 DPAPLSMIETTIQ
+616 DPAPISMIETTIR
-629 LKPQDQWR
+629 LKPESEWR
-637 EGLSM
+637 EGFTIE
-642 DDLVAELDARLRI
+642 DLIAELDARLRI
-655 PGLTNA
+655 PGVTNA

-672 QATGLRTPLGVRL
+672 QSTGLRTPLGVRL
-685 AGDDLDTL
+685 AGDDLQQL
-693 TAVATEVEAA
+693 TALATEVEAA
-703 LAGVPGIRSAY
+703 LAGVPGIRSAF
-714 ADRGAQARSLEVRPR
+714 ADRGATARSLEIRPR
-729 REALARYGVEM
+729 REDLARYGVEM
-740 DAFMAWLGE
+740 EAFMAWLGE

-768 ALRLPQSVRDSP
+768 AMRLPQDVRDTP

-790 PSGQQVPLGRLADIE
+790 PSGAQVPLGRLADIE
-805 LVRAPAMIRSEDARL
+805 LVEAPAMIRSENARL

-830 RDLLGTMRAAEAA
+830 RDLLGTMRAADAA
-843 LREKVSLPS
+843 LAERVQLPA
-852 GVSLGWAGQFEA
+852 GVSLGWTGQYES
-864 LSRATERLSLALP
+864 LLRASERLSLAIP
-877 AVLGIILVLLYV
+877 AALGIILVLLYLI
-889 VFRRWPDALIVLLT
+889 FRRWPDALIVLLT

-908 VGGIWLLWALDYAL
+908 VGGLWLLWGLDYAM

-939 FGVVMLIYLAQAVRR
+939 FGVVMLLYLAQAVER
-954 AREAGQLHSRA
+954 ARTTGRLNTLRE
-965 QLDAAL
+965 LDAAL
-971 EEGAVLRVRPKAM
+971 EEGAVQRVRPKAM
-984 TVLTLLA
+984 TVLTLLV

-998 SEGTGAATMQ
+998 SDGAGAATMQ

-1015 GGMLSAPLLSL
+1015 GGMLSAPLLSM

-1034 WWLGRQLDRNAAG
+1034 IWLGWRLRG
-1047 SSPN
+1047 

>member
-1 MIAALIRASLAHRGL
+1 MIAALIRYSLANRGL
-16 VLLLSLLLTLAAI
+16 VLLLSLLLTLAALQ
-29 HAART
+29 AMRT

-53 WPGQSPQLVEDQLTY
+53 WPGQSPQLVEDQITY

-110 VLEYLSQARSELPAG
+110 VLEYLSQARAELPEE

-132 DATGVGWVYQ
+132 DASGVGWVYQ

-149 GGHDLSELRALQDW
+149 GRSDLSELRALQDW

-193 PLRLRQYGLRLDE
+193 PLRLRQYGLQIND
-206 VSARIRAAGAE
+206 VATRIRAAGAE

-223 EVAEGEISLRGIG
+223 EVGEGEISLRGVG
-236 FLRELQDLAEVPL
+236 FLRQLEDLAQVPL
-249 GVLRDGVPVLLGD
+249 GPLMNGVPVLLGD
-262 VADIR
+262 VAEIR
-267 FGAGPRQGIAEL
+267 FGAGPRQGIADL
-279 DGEGEVVGGV
+279 DGEGEVVGGI

-294 GGNAREVIAAVEA
+294 GGNAREVIEAVEA
-307 RLAALKESLPEGV
+307 RLAALKSSLPAGV
-320 ELITVYDRSALID
+320 EIVTTYDRSALIE
-333 RAVSHLS
+333 RAVDHLS

-376 LALAI
+376 AALTI
-381 MRVQGI
+381 MRLQGI
-387 NAHIMSLGGI
+387 NANIMSLGGI

-411 VENAHKQIEHFRQ
+411 VENAHKRIEHFKDDHA
-424 REGREPREPERLGLV
+424 REPDEPERLKLV
-439 TDAAIEVGPA
+439 AEACVEVGPA
-449 VFVSLLIIA
+449 VFMSLLIIA
-458 LSFLPVFLLESQE
+458 LSFLPVFLLEAQE
-471 GRMFSPLAWTKTWA
+471 GRMFAPLAWTKTWA
-485 MLAAAL
+485 MLAAAV

-502 LLVRGR
+502 LCVRGR

-514 QPLSRLLIAL
+514 QILSRTLIAL

-530 GVLRFPRLTVLITVL
+530 GVLRAPWLTVLLSLAI
-545 LAASALWPL
+545 AASALYPL

-585 QQLLQQTSRLI
+585 QELLQQTSRLI
-596 RETPEVARVFG
+596 RQTPEVETVFG

-616 DPAPLSMIETTIQ
+616 DPAPISMIETTIR
-629 LKPQDQWR
+629 LKPESEWR
-637 EGLSM
+637 TGM
-642 DDLVAELDARLRI
+642 DMDALIAELDARLRI
-655 PGLTNA
+655 PGVTNA

-672 QATGLRTPLGVRL
+672 QSTGLRTPLGVRL
-685 AGDDLDTL
+685 AGDDLQQL
-693 TAVATEVEAA
+693 TALATEVEAA
-703 LAGVPGIRSAY
+703 LTDVPGIRSAF
-714 ADRGAQARSLEVRPR
+714 ADRGAMARSLEIRPR
-729 REALARYGVEM
+729 REDLARYGVEM
-740 DAFMAWLGE
+740 EAFMAWLGE

-768 ALRLPQSVRDSP
+768 AMRLPQDVRDTP

-790 PSGQQVPLGRLADIE
+790 PSGAQVPLGRLADIE
-805 LVRAPAMIRSEDARL
+805 LVEAPAMIRSENARL

-830 RDLLGTMRAAEAA
+830 RDLVATMRAADAA
-843 LREKVSLPS
+843 LSERVQLPP
-852 GVSLGWAGQFEA
+852 GVSLGWTGQYES
-864 LSRATERLSLALP
+864 LLRASERLSLAIP
-877 AVLGIILVLLYV
+877 AALGIILVLLYLI
-889 VFRRWPDALIVLLT
+889 FRRWPDALIVLLT

-908 VGGIWLLWALDYAL
+908 VGGLWLLWGLDYAL

-939 FGVVMLIYLAQAVRR
+939 FGVVMLLYLAQAVER
-954 AREAGQLHSRA
+954 ARASGRLGTLRE
-965 QLDAAL
+965 LDAAL
-971 EEGAVLRVRPKAM
+971 EEGAVQRVRPKAM
-984 TVLTLLA
+984 TVLTLLV

-998 SEGTGAATMQ
+998 SDGAGAATMQ

-1015 GGMLSAPLLSL
+1015 GGMLSAPLLSM

-1034 WWLGRQLDRNAAG
+1034 IWLGWRLRG
-1047 SSPN
+1047 

>member
-1 MIAALIRASLAHRGL
+1 MIAALIRASLANRGL
-16 VLLLSLLLTLAAI
+16 VLLLSLLLALGAI
-29 HAART
+29 QAIRT
-34 LPVDAIPDLSDVQV
+34 LPIDAIPDLSDVQV
-48 TVRTE
+48 TVRTQ
-53 WPGQSPQLVEDQLTY
+53 WPGQSPQLIEDQLTY

-149 GGHDLSELRALQDW
+149 GGHDLPALRALQDW
-163 FLKLE
+163 FLRLE

-193 PLRLRQYGLRLDE
+193 PLRLRQYGLRIE
-206 VSARIRAAGAE
+206 QVAEHIRRAGSE

-236 FLRELQDLAEVPL
+236 FLRQLDDLAKVPL
-249 GVLRDGVPVLLGD
+249 GPLKDGVPVLLGD
-262 VADIR
+262 VAEIR
-267 FGAGPRQGIAEL
+267 FGAGPRQGMAEL
-279 DGEGEVVGGV
+279 DGEGEVVGGI

-294 GGNAREVIAAVEA
+294 GGNARAVIAAVQA
-307 RLAALKESLPEGV
+307 RLDALAPSLPDGV
-320 ELITVYDRSALID
+320 EIVTVYDRSGLID

-340 TKLVEEILVV
+340 SKLLEEIAVV
-350 GLVCLLFLG
+350 ALVCLLFFG
-359 HFRSA
+359 HLRSA

-381 MRVQGI
+381 MRLQGI

-397 AIAIGAMVDAAIVL
+397 AIAIGAMVDAAIVM
-411 VENAHKQIEHFRQ
+411 VENAHKQIEHFRE
-424 REGREPREPERLGLV
+424 RHGREPDEPERLQLIAE
-439 TDAAIEVGPA
+439 AAVEIGPA
-449 VFVSLLIIA
+449 VFFSLLIIA
-458 LSFLPVFLLESQE
+458 LSFLPVFLLEAQE
-471 GRMFSPLAWTKTWA
+471 GRMFAPLAFTKTWA

-491 LAVTLGPVLMA
+491 LAVTLGPVLME

-508 IRGEHE
+508 IRAERE

-530 GVLRFPRLTVLITVL
+530 GVLHAPRLTILITLL
-545 LAASALWPL
+545 LAASAIWPL

-563 QLEEGD
+563 ELEEGD

-585 QQLLQQTSRLI
+585 QELLQQTNRLI
-596 RETPEVARVFG
+596 RQSPEVARVFG

-616 DPAPLSMIETTIQ
+616 DPAPLSMIETTLQ
-629 LKPQDQWR
+629 LRPRSEWR
-637 EGLSM
+637 PGMTLDGLI
-642 DDLVAELDARLRI
+642 AELDARLQI

-685 AGDDLDTL
+685 AGDDLEQL
-693 TAVATEVEAA
+693 TRIATEVEAA

-714 ADRGAQARSLEVRPR
+714 ADRGAQARSLEIRPR
-729 REALARYGVEM
+729 REDLARYGVEM
-740 DAFMAWLGE
+740 ADFMAWLGE
-749 AVGGAPI
+749 AVGGASL
-756 ATAYEGRRRFPV
+756 ATAYEGRQRFPV
-768 ALRLPQSVRDSP
+768 VLRVPQDVRDSP

-790 PSGQQVPLGRLADIE
+790 ASGAQVPLGRLADIE
-805 LVRAPAMIRSEDARL
+805 LVTAPAMIRSENARL
-820 TAWVFVDTDT
+820 TAWVFVDTDS
-830 RDLLGTMRAAEAA
+830 RDLLGTMREASAA
-843 LREKVSLPS
+843 LRERVVLPP
-852 GVSLGWAGQFEA
+852 GVSLGWAGQYEY
-864 LSRATERLSLALP
+864 LSRAAERLALAVP
-877 AVLGIILVLLYV
+877 ATLAIILVLLYLI
-889 VFRRWPDALIVLLT
+889 FRRWPDALIVLLT

-908 VGGIWLLWALDYAL
+908 VGGIWLLWALDYSL

-939 FGVVMLIYLAQAVRR
+939 FGVVMLIYLSQSVRR
-954 AREAGQLHSRA
+954 AADAGRLATRE

-998 SEGTGAATMQ
+998 SDGTGAATMQ

-1026 LLIPAIYR
+1026 LVIPAIYR
-1034 WWLGRQLDRNAAG
+1034 WWLGRRLVQRRQTV
-1047 SSPN
+1047 S

>member
-1 MIAALIRASLAHRGL
+1 MIAAFIRASLANRGL
-16 VLLLSLLLTLAAI
+16 VLLLSLLLTLAALQ
-29 HAART
+29 AMRT

-53 WPGQSPQLVEDQLTY
+53 WPGQSPQLVEDQITY

-110 VLEYLSQARSELPAG
+110 VLEYLSQARAELPED

-132 DATGVGWVYQ
+132 DASGVGWVYQ

-149 GGHDLSELRALQDW
+149 GRSDLSELRALQDW

-193 PLRLRQYGLRLDE
+193 PLRLRQYGLQIND
-206 VSARIRAAGAE
+206 VATRIRAAGAE

-223 EVAEGEISLRGIG
+223 EVGEGEISLRGVG
-236 FLRELQDLAEVPL
+236 FLRQLEDLAQVPL
-249 GVLRDGVPVLLGD
+249 GPLMNGVPVLLGD
-262 VADIR
+262 VAEIR
-267 FGAGPRQGIAEL
+267 FGAGPRQGIADL
-279 DGEGEVVGGV
+279 DGEGEVVGGI

-294 GGNAREVIAAVEA
+294 GGNAREVIEAVEA
-307 RLAALKESLPEGV
+307 RLAALKSSLPAGV
-320 ELITVYDRSALID
+320 EIVTTYDRSALIE
-333 RAVSHLS
+333 RAVDHLS

-376 LALAI
+376 AALAI
-381 MRVQGI
+381 MRLQGI
-387 NAHIMSLGGI
+387 NANIMSLGGI

-411 VENAHKQIEHFRQ
+411 VENAHKRIEHFKDDHA
-424 REGREPREPERLGLV
+424 REPDDPERLKLV
-439 TDAAIEVGPA
+439 AEACVEVGPA
-449 VFVSLLIIA
+449 VFMSLLIIA
-458 LSFLPVFLLESQE
+458 LSFLPVFLLEAQE
-471 GRMFSPLAWTKTWA
+471 GRMFAPLAWTKTWA
-485 MLAAAL
+485 MLAAAV

-502 LLVRGR
+502 LCVRGR

-514 QPLSRLLIAL
+514 QILSRTLIAL

-530 GVLRFPRLTVLITVL
+530 GVLRAPWLTVLLSLAI
-545 LAASALWPL
+545 AASALYPL

-585 QQLLQQTSRLI
+585 QELLQQTSRLI
-596 RETPEVARVFG
+596 RQTPEVETVFG

-616 DPAPLSMIETTIQ
+616 DPAPISMIETTIR
-629 LKPQDQWR
+629 LKSESEWR
-637 EGLSM
+637 TGM
-642 DDLVAELDARLRI
+642 DMDALIAELDARLRI
-655 PGLTNA
+655 PGVTNA

-672 QATGLRTPLGVRL
+672 QSTGLRTPLGVRL
-685 AGDDLDTL
+685 AGDDLQQL
-693 TAVATEVEAA
+693 TALATEVEAA
-703 LAGVPGIRSAY
+703 LADVPGIRSAF
-714 ADRGAQARSLEVRPR
+714 ADRGAMARSLEIRPR
-729 REALARYGVEM
+729 REDLARYGVEM
-740 DAFMAWLGE
+740 EAFMAWLGE

-768 ALRLPQSVRDSP
+768 AMRLPQDVRDTP

-790 PSGQQVPLGRLADIE
+790 PSGAQVPLGRLADIE
-805 LVRAPAMIRSEDARL
+805 LVEAPAMIRSENARL

-830 RDLLGTMRAAEAA
+830 RDLVATMRAADAA
-843 LREKVSLPS
+843 LSERVQLPP
-852 GVSLGWAGQFEA
+852 GVSLGWTGQYES
-864 LSRATERLSLALP
+864 LLRASERLSLAIP
-877 AVLGIILVLLYV
+877 AALGIILVLLYLI
-889 VFRRWPDALIVLLT
+889 FRRWPDALIVLLT

-908 VGGIWLLWALDYAL
+908 VGGLWLLWGLDYAL

-939 FGVVMLIYLAQAVRR
+939 FGVVMLLYLAQAVER
-954 AREAGQLHSRA
+954 ARATGRLGTLRE
-965 QLDAAL
+965 LDAAL
-971 EEGAVLRVRPKAM
+971 EEGAVQRVRPKAM
-984 TVLTLLA
+984 TVLTLLV

-998 SEGTGAATMQ
+998 SDGAGAATMQ

-1015 GGMLSAPLLSL
+1015 GGMLSAPLLSM

-1034 WWLGRQLDRNAAG
+1034 IWLGWRLRG
-1047 SSPN
+1047 

>member
-1 MIAALIRASLAHRGL
+1 
-16 VLLLSLLLTLAAI
+16 
-29 HAART
+29 
-34 LPVDAIPDLSDVQV
+34 
-48 TVRTE
+48 
-53 WPGQSPQLVEDQLTY
+53 
-68 PLASRLL
+68 
-75 AVPGARHV
+75 
-83 RGFSMTGDSFVY
+83 
-95 VLFEDGTDPYWARSR
+95 
-110 VLEYLSQARSELPAG
+110 
-125 VEPALGP
+125 
-132 DATGVGWVYQ
+132 
-142 YALVDRS
+142 
-149 GGHDLSELRALQDW
+149 
-163 FLKLE
+163 
-168 LQALPG
+168 
-174 VSEVATVGGMERQ
+174 
-187 YQAIID
+187 
-193 PLRLRQYGLRLDE
+193 
-206 VSARIRAAGAE
+206 
-217 RGGSLI
+217 
-223 EVAEGEISLRGIG
+223 
-236 FLRELQDLAEVPL
+236 
-249 GVLRDGVPVLLGD
+249 VPVLLGD
-262 VADIR
+262 VAEIR

-279 DGEGEVVGGV
+279 DGEGEVVGGI

-294 GGNAREVIAAVEA
+294 GGNARAVIAAVQA
-307 RLAALKESLPEGV
+307 RLDVLAESLPDGV
-320 ELITVYDRSALID
+320 EIITVYDRSGLID

-340 TKLVEEILVV
+340 TKLVEEIAVV
-350 GLVCLLFLG
+350 GLICLLFLG

-364 LVPALLLPLGVL
+364 LIPALLLPLGVL

-381 MRVQGI
+381 MRLQGI

-411 VENAHKQIEHFRQ
+411 VENAHKHVEHFRE
-424 REGREPREPERLGLV
+424 RHGREPDEPERLCLV
-439 TDAAIEVGPA
+439 AEAAIEVGPA

-471 GRMFSPLAWTKTWA
+471 GRMFAPLAFTKTWA

-491 LAVTLGPVLMA
+491 LAVTLGPVLME

-514 QPLSRLLIAL
+514 QPLSRVLIAM

-530 GVLRFPRLTVLITVL
+530 GVLRAPRLTIVVTVL
-545 LAASALWPL
+545 LASSALWPL
-554 RQLGSEFMP
+554 HQLGSEFMP
-563 QLEEGD
+563 ELEEGD

-580 SPGKA
+580 SPGRA
-585 QQLLQQTSRLI
+585 QTLLQQTNRLI
-596 RETPEVARVFG
+596 RQSPEVARVFG

-629 LKPQDQWR
+629 LRPRSEWRDGLELQD
-637 EGLSM
+637 LI
-642 DDLVAELDARLRI
+642 AELDARLQI

-685 AGDDLDTL
+685 AGDDLEQL
-693 TAVATEVEAA
+693 TKIATEVEAA

-714 ADRGAQARSLEVRPR
+714 ADRGAQARSLEVHPR
-729 REALARYGVEM
+729 REDLARYGVDM
-740 DAFMAWLGE
+740 VDFMAWLGE
-749 AVGGAPI
+749 AIGGAPL
-756 ATAYEGRRRFPV
+756 ATAYEGRQRFPI
-768 ALRLPQSVRDSP
+768 ALRLPQEVRDSP
-780 EALAELGVVT
+780 ESLAQLGVVT
-790 PSGQQVPLGRLADIE
+790 GSGAQVPLGRLADIE
-805 LVRAPAMIRSEDARL
+805 LVTAPAMIRSENARL

-830 RDLLGTMRAAEAA
+830 RDLLGTLRAANAA
-843 LREKVSLPS
+843 LGERIALPP
-852 GVSLGWAGQFEA
+852 GVSLGWAGQYES
-864 LSRATERLSLALP
+864 LTRAAERLALAIP
-877 AVLGIILVLLYV
+877 ATLAIILVLLYI

-908 VGGIWLLWALDYAL
+908 VGGIWLLWVLDYAV

-939 FGVVMLIYLAQAVRR
+939 FGVVMLLYLAQAVRR
-954 AREAGQLHSRA
+954 ARDEGRLTTRQ

-998 SEGTGAATMQ
+998 SDGTGAATMQ

-1034 WWLGRQLDRNAAG
+1034 WWLGRGLASA
-1047 SSPN
+1047 S

>member
-1 MIAALIRASLAHRGL
+1 MIAALIRYSLANRGL

-29 HAART
+29 QATRT

-53 WPGQSPQLVEDQLTY
+53 WPGQSPQLVEDQITY

-110 VLEYLSQARSELPAG
+110 VLEYLSQARAELPEN

-132 DATGVGWVYQ
+132 DASGVGWVYQ
-142 YALVDRS
+142 YALVNRS
-149 GGHDLSELRALQDW
+149 GRHDLSELRALQDW

-193 PLRLRQYGLRLDE
+193 PLRLRQYGLQINDLA
-206 VSARIRAAGAE
+206 ARIRAAGAE

-223 EVAEGEISLRGIG
+223 EVGEGEISLRGVG
-236 FLRELQDLAEVPL
+236 FLRKLEDLAQVPL
-249 GVLRDGVPVLLGD
+249 GPLMNGVPVLLGD
-262 VADIR
+262 VAEIR
-267 FGAGPRQGIAEL
+267 FGAGPRQGMAEL
-279 DGEGEVVGGV
+279 DGEGEVVGGI

-294 GGNAREVIAAVEA
+294 GGNAREVIQAVEA
-307 RLAALKESLPEGV
+307 RLAALKSSLPAGV
-320 ELITVYDRSALID
+320 EIVTTYDRSALIE
-333 RAVSHLS
+333 RAVDHLS

-376 LALAI
+376 AALAI
-381 MRVQGI
+381 MRLQGI
-387 NAHIMSLGGI
+387 NANIMSLGGI

-411 VENAHKQIEHFRQ
+411 VENAHKRIEHFKDDH
-424 REGREPREPERLGLV
+424 GREPDEPERLKLV
-439 TDAAIEVGPA
+439 AEACIEVGPA
-449 VFVSLLIIA
+449 VFMSLLIIA
-458 LSFLPVFLLESQE
+458 LSFLPVFLLEAQE
-471 GRMFSPLAWTKTWA
+471 GRMFEPLAWTKTWA
-485 MLAAAL
+485 MLAAAV

-502 LLVRGR
+502 LCVRGR

-514 QPLSRLLIAL
+514 QILSRTLIAL

-530 GVLRFPRLTVLITVL
+530 GVLHAPWLTVLLSLVI
-545 LAASALWPL
+545 AASALYPL

-585 QQLLQQTSRLI
+585 QELLQQTSRLI
-596 RETPEVARVFG
+596 RQTPEVETVFG

-616 DPAPLSMIETTIQ
+616 DPAPISMIETTIR
-629 LKPQDQWR
+629 LKPESEWR
-637 EGLSM
+637 EGM
-642 DDLVAELDARLRI
+642 KIDDLIAELDARLRI
-655 PGLTNA
+655 PGVTNA

-672 QATGLRTPLGVRL
+672 QSTGLRTPLGVRL
-685 AGDDLDTL
+685 AGDDLQQL
-693 TAVATEVEAA
+693 TALATEVEAA
-703 LAGVPGIRSAY
+703 LADVPGIRSAF
-714 ADRGAQARSLEVRPR
+714 ADRGAAARSLEIRPR
-729 REALARYGVEM
+729 REDLARYGVEM
-740 DAFMAWLGE
+740 EAFMAWLGE

-768 ALRLPQSVRDSP
+768 AMRLPQDVRDTP

-790 PSGQQVPLGRLADIE
+790 PSGAQVPLGRLADIE
-805 LVRAPAMIRSEDARL
+805 LVEAPAMIRSENARL

-830 RDLLGTMRAAEAA
+830 RDLVGTMRAADAA
-843 LREKVSLPS
+843 LAERVQLPP
-852 GVSLGWAGQFEA
+852 GVSLGWTGQYES
-864 LSRATERLSLALP
+864 LLRASERLSLAIP
-877 AVLGIILVLLYV
+877 AALGIILVLLYL

-908 VGGIWLLWALDYAL
+908 VGGLWLLWGLDYAL

-939 FGVVMLIYLAQAVRR
+939 FGVVMLLYLAQAVER
-954 AREAGQLHSRA
+954 ARTSGRMNTLRE
-965 QLDAAL
+965 LDAAL
-971 EEGAVLRVRPKAM
+971 EEGAVQRVRPKAM
-984 TVLTLLA
+984 TVLTLLV

-998 SEGTGAATMQ
+998 SDGAGAATMQ

-1015 GGMLSAPLLSL
+1015 GGMLSAPLLSM

-1034 WWLGRQLDRNAAG
+1034 IWLGWKLRG
-1047 SSPN
+1047 

>member
-1 MIAALIRASLAHRGL
+1 MIAAIIRASLANRGL

-29 HAART
+29 QATRT

-53 WPGQSPQLVEDQLTY
+53 WPGQSPQLVEDQITY

-110 VLEYLSQARSELPAG
+110 VLEYLSQARAELPDS

-132 DATGVGWVYQ
+132 DASGVGWVYQ

-163 FLKLE
+163 FLRLE

-193 PLRLRQYGLRLDE
+193 PLRLRQYGLQIND
-206 VSARIRAAGAE
+206 VAARIRAAGAE

-223 EVAEGEISLRGIG
+223 EVGEGEISLRGVG
-236 FLRELQDLAEVPL
+236 FLRKLEDLAQVPL
-249 GVLRDGVPVLLGD
+249 GPLMDGVPVLLGD
-262 VADIR
+262 VAEIR
-267 FGAGPRQGIAEL
+267 FGAGPRQGMAEL
-279 DGEGEVVGGV
+279 DGEGEVVGGI

-294 GGNAREVIAAVEA
+294 GGNAREVIQAVEA
-307 RLAALKESLPEGV
+307 RLAALKPSLPAGV
-320 ELITVYDRSALID
+320 EIVTTYDRSALIE
-333 RAVSHLS
+333 RAVDHLS

-376 LALAI
+376 AALAI
-381 MRVQGI
+381 MRLQGI
-387 NAHIMSLGGI
+387 NANIMSLGGI

-411 VENAHKQIEHFRQ
+411 VENAHKRIEHFKDDHA
-424 REGREPREPERLGLV
+424 REPDEPERLRLV
-439 TDAAIEVGPA
+439 AEACIEVGPA
-449 VFVSLLIIA
+449 VFMSLLIIA
-458 LSFLPVFLLESQE
+458 LSFLPVFLLEAQE
-471 GRMFSPLAWTKTWA
+471 GRMFAPLAWTKTWA
-485 MLAAAL
+485 MLAAAV

-502 LLVRGR
+502 LCVRGR

-514 QPLSRLLIAL
+514 QILSRSLIAL

-530 GVLRFPRLTVLITVL
+530 GVLRAPWLTVLLSLAI
-545 LAASALWPL
+545 AASALYPL

-585 QQLLQQTSRLI
+585 QELLQQTSRLI
-596 RETPEVARVFG
+596 RQTPEVETVFG

-616 DPAPLSMIETTIQ
+616 DPAPLSMIETTIR
-629 LKPQDQWR
+629 LKPESEWR
-637 EGLSM
+637 EGFTIE
-642 DDLVAELDARLRI
+642 DLIAELDARLRI
-655 PGLTNA
+655 PGVTNA

-672 QATGLRTPLGVRL
+672 QSTGLRTPLGVRL
-685 AGDDLDTL
+685 AGDDLQQL
-693 TAVATEVEAA
+693 TALATEVEAA
-703 LAGVPGIRSAY
+703 LAGVPGIRSAF
-714 ADRGAQARSLEVRPR
+714 ADRGATARSLEIRPR
-729 REALARYGVEM
+729 REDLARYGVEM
-740 DAFMAWLGE
+740 EAFMAWLGE

-768 ALRLPQSVRDSP
+768 AMRLPQDVRDTP

-790 PSGQQVPLGRLADIE
+790 PSGAQVPLGRLADIE
-805 LVRAPAMIRSEDARL
+805 LVEAPAMIRSENARL

-830 RDLLGTMRAAEAA
+830 RDLIGTMRAADAA
-843 LREKVSLPS
+843 LAERVQLPP
-852 GVSLGWAGQFEA
+852 GVSLGWTGQYES
-864 LSRATERLSLALP
+864 LLRATERLSLAIP
-877 AVLGIILVLLYV
+877 AALGIILVLLYL

-908 VGGIWLLWALDYAL
+908 VGGLWLLWGLDYAL

-939 FGVVMLIYLAQAVRR
+939 FGVVMLLYLAQAVER
-954 AREAGQLHSRA
+954 ARAAGRMNTLRE
-965 QLDAAL
+965 LDVAL
-971 EEGAVLRVRPKAM
+971 EEGAVQRVRPKAM
-984 TVLTLLA
+984 TVLTLLV

-998 SEGTGAATMQ
+998 SDGAGAATMQ

-1015 GGMLSAPLLSL
+1015 GGMLSAPLLSM

-1034 WWLGRQLDRNAAG
+1034 IWLGWKLRG
-1047 SSPN
+1047 

>member
-1 MIAALIRASLAHRGL
+1 MIAALIRYSLANRGL

-29 HAART
+29 QATRT

-53 WPGQSPQLVEDQLTY
+53 WPGQSPQLVEDQITY

-95 VLFEDGTDPYWARSR
+95 VLFEDGTDPSWARSR
-110 VLEYLSQARSELPAG
+110 VLEYLSQARAELPEN

-132 DATGVGWVYQ
+132 DASGVGWVYQ
-142 YALVDRS
+142 YALVNRS
-149 GGHDLSELRALQDW
+149 GRHDLSELRALQDW

-193 PLRLRQYGLRLDE
+193 PLRLRQYGLQINDLA
-206 VSARIRAAGAE
+206 ARIRAAGAE

-223 EVAEGEISLRGIG
+223 EVGEGEISLRGVG
-236 FLRELQDLAEVPL
+236 FLRKLEDLAQVPL
-249 GVLRDGVPVLLGD
+249 GPLMNGVPVLLGD
-262 VADIR
+262 VAEIR
-267 FGAGPRQGIAEL
+267 FGAGPRQGMAEL
-279 DGEGEVVGGV
+279 DGEGEVVGGI

-294 GGNAREVIAAVEA
+294 GGNAREVIQAVEA
-307 RLAALKESLPEGV
+307 RLAALKSSLPAGV
-320 ELITVYDRSALID
+320 EIVTTYDRSALIE
-333 RAVSHLS
+333 RAVDHLS

-376 LALAI
+376 AALAI
-381 MRVQGI
+381 MRLQGI
-387 NAHIMSLGGI
+387 NANIMSLGGI

-411 VENAHKQIEHFRQ
+411 VENAHKRIEHFKDDH
-424 REGREPREPERLGLV
+424 GREPDEPERLKLV
-439 TDAAIEVGPA
+439 AEACIEVGPA
-449 VFVSLLIIA
+449 VFMSLLIIA
-458 LSFLPVFLLESQE
+458 LSFLPVFLLEAQE
-471 GRMFSPLAWTKTWA
+471 GRMFEPLAWTKTWA
-485 MLAAAL
+485 MLAAAV

-502 LLVRGR
+502 LCVRGR

-514 QPLSRLLIAL
+514 QILSRTLIAL

-530 GVLRFPRLTVLITVL
+530 GVLHAPWLTVLLSLVI
-545 LAASALWPL
+545 AASALYPL

-585 QQLLQQTSRLI
+585 QELLQQTSRLI
-596 RETPEVARVFG
+596 RQTPEVETVFG

-616 DPAPLSMIETTIQ
+616 DPAPISMIETTIR
-629 LKPQDQWR
+629 LKPESEWR
-637 EGLSM
+637 EGM
-642 DDLVAELDARLRI
+642 KIDDLIAELDARLRI
-655 PGLTNA
+655 PGVTNA

-672 QATGLRTPLGVRL
+672 QSTGLRTPLGVRL
-685 AGDDLDTL
+685 AGDDLQQL
-693 TAVATEVEAA
+693 TALATEVEAA
-703 LAGVPGIRSAY
+703 LADVPGIRSAF
-714 ADRGAQARSLEVRPR
+714 ADRGAAARSLEIRPR
-729 REALARYGVEM
+729 REDLARYGVEM
-740 DAFMAWLGE
+740 EAFMAWLGE

-768 ALRLPQSVRDSP
+768 AMRLPQDVRDTP

-790 PSGQQVPLGRLADIE
+790 PSGAQVPLGRLADIE
-805 LVRAPAMIRSEDARL
+805 LVEAPAMIRSENARL

-830 RDLLGTMRAAEAA
+830 RDLVGTMRAADAA
-843 LREKVSLPS
+843 LAERVQLPP
-852 GVSLGWAGQFEA
+852 GVSLGWTGQYES
-864 LSRATERLSLALP
+864 LLRASERLSLAIP
-877 AVLGIILVLLYV
+877 AALGIILVLLYL

-908 VGGIWLLWALDYAL
+908 VGGLWLLWGLDYAL

-939 FGVVMLIYLAQAVRR
+939 FGVVMLLYLAQAVER
-954 AREAGQLHSRA
+954 ARTSGRMNTLRE
-965 QLDAAL
+965 LDAAL
-971 EEGAVLRVRPKAM
+971 EEGAVQRVRPKAM
-984 TVLTLLA
+984 TVLTLLV

-998 SEGTGAATMQ
+998 SDGAGAATMQ

-1015 GGMLSAPLLSL
+1015 GGMLSAPLLSM

-1034 WWLGRQLDRNAAG
+1034 IWLGWKLRG
-1047 SSPN
+1047 